1 MKKERNPDYVF
12 FDEDSQTYNGK
23 FLPHSRSVS
32 APKITP
38 PDVTSWKN
46 KNIVSANK
54 QFKAK

>member
-38 PDVTSWKN
+38 PDVTSLEKHKYLECN
-46 KNIVSANK
+46 N